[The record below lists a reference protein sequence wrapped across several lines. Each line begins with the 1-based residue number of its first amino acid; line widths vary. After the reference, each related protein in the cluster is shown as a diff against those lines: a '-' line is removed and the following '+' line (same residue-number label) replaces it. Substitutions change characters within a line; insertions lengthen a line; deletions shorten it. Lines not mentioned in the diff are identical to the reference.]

1 MRKLKLLLIIILMI
15 LFIPIIEVEKV
26 DIPNGTTVIDYR
38 NLISYG
44 WEYTIEWY
52 LNYKENLDNGQQESS
67 VMGNENESEDDK
79 SEQD

>member
-1 MRKLKLLLIIILMI
+1 MI

>member
-1 MRKLKLLLIIILMI
+1 MI

-79 SEQD
+79 SDQD